1 VACNP
6 ANWWSAMAR
15 CSSATC
21 WKRRQATK
29 STESEKRLNMFKS
42 LIAFC
47 LSRRAIVVVGLM
59 LFAGAGLIAFKKLN
73 IEAYPNPTPVILEI
87 TAQAPGLSAE
97 EMERYYTIPMEIG
110 LYSTPGIEV
119 IRSTSFYGLS
129 FVRVTFKYGVDYYFA
144 FSQAA
149 IAMQQNVNLP
159 GGLVP
164 TIQANSSTGEIF
176 RYQVV
181 GPPHFG
187 IANLRTVQ
195 DWIVARRLLTIPGI
209 AQINSWGGP
218 TKEFLVQVDPHRL
231 EAYSETVPQ
240 ILTALGNANLNVG
253 GREIRVGQQSINI
266 RGVGL
271 IDDGGNYD
279 LTKGYKVDDI
289 ENVVLAQE
297 NGVPVLVKDVGKVS
311 VSYRPRL
318 GILGR
323 DEQDDVVGSIVVMR
337 RTEKTA
343 DMIPKVKA
351 EVDKINRD
359 GSLPPGVKVVPFYDR
374 SSLIALTSHTVLHN
388 LIFGCLLVF
397 LIQWIFLGNLRSA
410 IIVGI
415 NIPFAL
421 FFATILLVIM
431 GESANLLSVG
441 AVDFGIIVDSAVI
454 LTENIFR
461 NFQRDASERQG
472 LLQRLASG
480 YWGPDPTRQTDHG
493 STPRS
498 WTNRLRLILISA
510 LQVDKA
516 VLFSALITVA
526 GFVPLFTMQGVEG
539 QIFGPMAR
547 TYGYA
552 LAGALIATFTVTP
565 VIASM
570 LLPERVKETETIVV
584 RILHHGYTPALRFAL
599 NHRALVVGI
608 ELAVSLATFMFV
620 APHLGSE
627 FLPHLEEGNFW
638 IRASMPI
645 TLSLEDGEAATR
657 KMREILLRH
666 PEVITV
672 VSQHGRPDDGSDASP
687 FSNVELFAP
696 LKPFDQWPKGLT
708 KEKLTNQI
716 QAEFENELP
725 GIVFNF
731 SQYIEDNIEEGISG
745 VKGVN
750 SVKIVGPNLET
761 LTQLAEQVR
770 DQMSQVRGITDL
782 GIFPVL
788 GQPNLNIKVDRAKA
802 ARYGLN
808 SGDVNAVIQ
817 ASLGG
822 AVASEVLE
830 GDRQFDLVVRYTPE
844 YRNNIDKIRNVKVAY
859 TTPTGADAYIPL
871 SELADISLDTGAAWI
886 YHESVQRFI
895 PVKFSVRERDL
906 GSTVEE
912 AQQRIA
918 KNVKLPPGYRLMWA
932 GEFGDLQEA
941 KKRLEIIVPLSLV
954 LIAGLL
960 YSLFNN
966 LRDCLLALAGI
977 PDAIVG
983 GILALYLT
991 GLNFS
996 ISAAIGFVSL
1006 FGVSVMDGIL
1016 MITFYNQERS
1026 HGFAPVEAMFRAASH
1041 RMRPLLMTALS
1052 ACIGLLPAAMST
1064 GIGSQVQRPLAT
1076 VIVGGM
1082 LVGPFMLLV
1091 AVPALRMIFLGHD
1104 NHPVIQEPQ

>member
-1 VACNP
+1 
-6 ANWWSAMAR
+6 
-15 CSSATC
+15 
-21 WKRRQATK
+21 
-29 STESEKRLNMFKS
+29 MFKS

-47 LSRRAIVVVGLM
+47 LSRRAIVVLGLL
-59 LFAGAGLIAFKKLN
+59 LFAGAGLIAFKMLN

-97 EMERYYTIPMEIG
+97 EMERYYTLPTEIG
-110 LYSTPGIEV
+110 LYTTPGIDV

-129 FVRVTFKYGVDYYFA
+129 FVRVTFKYGVDYNFA
-144 FSQAA
+144 YAQASV
-149 IAMQQNVNLP
+149 AMQQNVSLP

-164 TIQANSSTGEIF
+164 TIQANSSTGEIY

-181 GPPHFG
+181 GPKHFG
-187 IANLRTVQ
+187 ITNLRTVQ
-195 DWIVARRLLTIPGI
+195 DWIVLRRLLTIPGI
-209 AQINSWGGP
+209 AAINSWGGP
-218 TKEFLVQVDPHRL
+218 TKEFQAEVDPHKL
-231 EAYSETVPQ
+231 EAYSVTVPQ
-240 ILTALGNANLNVG
+240 VLTALGNANLNVG
-253 GREIRVGQQSINI
+253 GREIRIGQQSINI

-271 IDDGGNYD
+271 IDDGGNDD
-279 LTKGYKVDDI
+279 LRQGYKVDDI
-289 ENVVLAQE
+289 ENVVLTQA
-297 NGVPVLVKDVGKVS
+297 NGVPVLVRDVAKVS
-311 VSYRPRL
+311 VGHRPRL
-318 GILGR
+318 GILGK
-323 DEQDDVVGSIVVMR
+323 DKDDDVVGSIVVMR

-351 EVDKINRD
+351 AIDKLNHD
-359 GSLPPGVKVVPFYDR
+359 GSLPPGVRVVPYYDR
-374 SSLIALTSHTVLHN
+374 SSLIAITTHTVLHN

-410 IIVGI
+410 TIVGL

-421 FFATILLVIM
+421 FFATILLVIQ

-454 LTENIFR
+454 LVENIFR
-461 NFQRDASERQG
+461 NFQRDPEERRS
-472 LLQRLASG
+472 LLQRLAGGS
-480 YWGPDPTRQTDHG
+480 WGPDPTRSSEPTTAAHGWTD
-493 STPRS
+493 
-498 WTNRLRLILISA
+498 RLRLILISA
-510 LQVDKA
+510 MQVDKA

-526 GFVPLFTMQGVEG
+526 AFVPLFTMQGVEG

-552 LAGALIATFTVTP
+552 LAGALLATFTITP

-570 LLPERVKETETIVV
+570 LLPKRLKEAETIVV
-584 RILHHGYTPALRFAL
+584 RLLHRIYNPALRFSL
-599 NHRALVVGI
+599 NHRFLVVGI
-608 ELAVSLATFMFV
+608 ELAFSLGTFFLI
-620 APHLGSE
+620 APRLGSE

-657 KMREILLRH
+657 RMREILLRH
-666 PEVITV
+666 PEVLTV

-696 LKPFDQWPKGLT
+696 LKPFDEWPRGLT
-708 KEKLTNQI
+708 KDKLTDQI
-716 QAEFENELP
+716 QAEFNNELP
-725 GIVFNF
+725 GVIFNF

-750 SVKIVGPNLET
+750 SVKIVGPNLKTITE
-761 LTQLAEQVR
+761 LADQVR
-770 DQMSQVRGITDL
+770 DQMSQVQGITDL

-808 SGDVNAVIQ
+808 SGDVNSVVQ
-817 ASLGG
+817 AAMGG
-822 AVASEVLE
+822 AVATSVLE

-844 YRNNIDKIRNVKVAY
+844 YRDSIEKIRNVKVAY
-859 TTPTGADAYIPL
+859 QSSSGANAYIPL
-871 SELADISLDTGAAWI
+871 SELATITLDTGAAWI

-895 PVKFSVRERDL
+895 PVKFSVRGRDL
-906 GSTVEE
+906 GGTVEE
-912 AQQRIA
+912 AQTRIA
-918 KNVKLPPGYRLMWA
+918 NNVKLPPGYRLVWA

-941 KKRLEIIVPLSLV
+941 KERLWVIVPISFV
-954 LIAGLL
+954 LIAGAL

-966 LRDCLLALAGI
+966 LRDSLLALAGI
-977 PDAIVG
+977 PNAVVG
-983 GILALYLT
+983 GILALYIS
-991 GLNFS
+991 GLHFS

-1016 MITFYNQERS
+1016 MMTFYNHERDK
-1026 HGFAPVEAMFRAASH
+1026 GLAPMDAMFRAATT
-1041 RMRPLLMTALS
+1041 RLRPLLMTALS
-1052 ACIGLLPAAMST
+1052 ACIGLFPAAIST

-1082 LVGPFMLLV
+1082 LVGPVMLLL
-1091 AVPALRMIFLGHD
+1091 AVPALRMIFLGRNHD
-1104 NHPVIQEPQ
+1104 PISEVQSG

>member
-1 VACNP
+1 
-6 ANWWSAMAR
+6 
-15 CSSATC
+15 
-21 WKRRQATK
+21 
-29 STESEKRLNMFKS
+29 MFKS

-47 LSRRAIVVVGLM
+47 LSRRPIVVVGLL
-59 LFAGAGLIAFKKLN
+59 LFAGTGLIAFKMLN
-73 IEAYPNPTPVILEI
+73 IEAYPNPTPVILEV

-97 EMERYYTIPMEIG
+97 EMERYYTRPTEIG
-110 LYSTPGIEV
+110 LYTTPGVDV

-129 FVRVTFKYGVDYYFA
+129 FVRVSFKYGVDYNFA
-144 FSQAA
+144 YAQASV
-149 IAMQQNVNLP
+149 AMQQNVNLP
-159 GGLVP
+159 GGQVP
-164 TIQANSSTGEIF
+164 NIQANSSTGEIY

-181 GPPHFG
+181 GPKHFG
-187 IANLRTVQ
+187 IMNLRTVQ

-209 AQINSWGGP
+209 AAINSWGGP
-218 TKEFLVQVDPHRL
+218 TKEFQVEVDPHKL
-231 EAYSETVPQ
+231 EAYSVTVPQ
-240 ILTALGNANLNVG
+240 ILNALGNANINVG
-253 GREIRVGQQSINI
+253 GREIHIGQQSINI

-271 IDDGGNYD
+271 IDDGGSDD
-279 LTKGYKVDDI
+279 LVRGYKVDDI
-289 ENVVLAQE
+289 ENVVLTQV
-297 NGVPVLVKDVGKVS
+297 NGVPVLLKDIGKVS
-311 VSYRPRL
+311 IGYRPRL

-323 DEQDDVVGSIVVMR
+323 DRQSDVVGSIVVMR
-337 RTEKTA
+337 RTEQTA
-343 DMIPKVKA
+343 DMIPKVKD
-351 EVDKINRD
+351 EIDKLNHD
-359 GSLPPGVKVVPFYDR
+359 ASLPPGVKVVPYYDR
-374 SSLIALTSHTVLHN
+374 SSLIAITTHTVLHN

-410 IIVGI
+410 VIVGL

-421 FFATILLVIM
+421 FFATILLVIL

-454 LTENIFR
+454 LVENIFR
-461 NFQRDASERQG
+461 NFQRNQEERQG
-472 LLQRLASG
+472 LLQRLSG
-480 YWGPDPTRQTDHG
+480 GTWGPDPTTTLEHEASANGWTD
-493 STPRS
+493 
-498 WTNRLRLILISA
+498 RLRLILISA

-552 LAGALIATFTVTP
+552 LAGALIATFTITP
-565 VIASM
+565 VLASM

-584 RILHHGYTPALRFAL
+584 RLLHRLYNPALRFAL
-599 NHRALVVGI
+599 NRRPLTVGIGIAFLVVSAFLG
-608 ELAVSLATFMFV
+608 LR
-620 APHLGSE
+620 LGSE

-645 TLSLEDGEAATR
+645 TLSLEDGEAASR

-666 PEVITV
+666 PEIITV

-696 LKPFDQWPKGLT
+696 LKALDEWPRGMT
-708 KEKLTNQI
+708 KEKLTDQI
-716 QAEFENELP
+716 QAEFNDELP
-725 GIVFNF
+725 GVVFNF
-731 SQYIEDNIEEGISG
+731 SQYIQDNIEEGISG
-745 VKGVN
+745 VKGSN
-750 SVKIVGPNLET
+750 SVKIVGPNLEV
-761 LTQLAEQVR
+761 LTKLAEQVR
-770 DQMSQVRGITDL
+770 DQMSAVRGIADL

-808 SGDVNAVIQ
+808 SGDVNTVIQ
-817 ASLGG
+817 AAMGG
-822 AVASEVLE
+822 AVATQVLE
-830 GDRQFDLVVRYTPE
+830 GERQFDLVVRYTPE
-844 YRNNIDKIRNVKVAY
+844 YRESIDNIRNIKVAY
-859 TTPTGADAYIPL
+859 PTSNGANAYIPL
-871 SELADISLDTGAAWI
+871 SELATITLDTGAAWI

-895 PVKFSVRERDL
+895 PVKFGVRGRDL

-918 KNVKLPPGYRLMWA
+918 KNVQLPSGYRLIWA

-941 KKRLEIIVPLSLV
+941 RKRLEIIVPISLV
-954 LIAGLL
+954 LIIGLL
-960 YSLFNN
+960 YTLFNN
-966 LRDCLLALAGI
+966 LRDCLLTLAGI
-977 PDAIVG
+977 PFAVAG
-983 GILALYLT
+983 GVLALYIS
-991 GLNFS
+991 GLNLS

-1016 MITFYNQERS
+1016 MITFYNQERV
-1026 HGFAPVEAMFRAASH
+1026 HGLAPVDAMYRAAST

-1052 ACIGLLPAAMST
+1052 ACIGLLPAAIST

-1082 LVGPFMLLV
+1082 LVGPVMLLLV
-1091 AVPALRMIFLGHD
+1091 VPALRMTFLGRD
-1104 NHPVIQEPQ
+1104 NHLHPASGELL